1 MIKDRF
7 AGPVWAGSLL
17 LLGVGGYAHSGI
29 AGLCSHLAHGVLLW
43 RLLPTFAMRSLHT
56 DSQQS
61 NFRG

>member
-29 AGLCSHLAHGVLLW
+29 AGLLLALGAWGATVALAADIRDALVTH
-43 RLLPTFAMRSLHT
+43 R
-56 DSQQS
+56 
-61 NFRG
+61 